1 MFVNVSLNADI
12 KDVFRIPK
20 KALLFKEGKFI
31 VFIKNKNQFDPL
43 NVQLISDDPNDDF
56 SLVKGIP
63 ANTQIALEAIVL
75 EKE

>member
-1 MFVNVSLNADI
+1 MFANISLNTDI

-20 KALLFKEGKFI
+20 KSLLFKEGKFM
-31 VFIKNKNQFDPL
+31 VFIKNNNQFVPL
-43 NVQLISDDPNDDF
+43 NVKLISDDPKDDF

-63 ANTQIALEAIVL
+63 ANTKIALEAIAL